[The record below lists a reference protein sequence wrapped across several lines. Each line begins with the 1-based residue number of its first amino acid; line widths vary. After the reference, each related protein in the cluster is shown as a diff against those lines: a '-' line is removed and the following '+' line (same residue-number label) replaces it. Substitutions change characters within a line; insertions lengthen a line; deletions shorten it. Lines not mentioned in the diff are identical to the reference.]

1 MFSIMLALR
10 LNSRWSSVN
19 FFAVNAAGGGL
30 PVWCMRMCVENVFS
44 VMPSLRLG
52 LLAIGVTM
60 SWVCLPSV
68 TGCLVAVWC
77 VFVDVFCNTV
87 TEAETLPMRVCTCV
101 FYCHP

>member
-10 LNSRWSSVN
+10 LNSWSSVN

-30 PVWCMRMCVENVFS
+30 SVWCMRMCVENVFS
-44 VMPSLRLG
+44 VVPSLRLG
-52 LLAIGVTM
+52 LLPVGVTM

-87 TEAETLPMRVCTCV
+87 TEAETCVCTCA